1 MPIGGIDMCVCC
13 CTKSG
18 HTRSIPYRTPN
29 IDYLSPSPW
38 SLTPSL
44 SLSLL
49 CGCEAKRAEDGGD
62 IIQGSVYFRKKMD
75 LSK

>member
-1 MPIGGIDMCVCC
+1 MCVLLYKKR
-13 CTKSG
+13 T
-18 HTRSIPYRTPN
+18 HTLYTLPYAQYR
-29 IDYLSPSPW
+29 LSLPLSLW